1 MDKIV
6 YIRSMTREDVSAMVK
21 WTKHENPLFF
31 HYNFPQ
37 MSERDCDRW
46 FYERTKRMG
55 RRNFIIENKEREIVG
70 YMSIRNIKLFGR
82 SSELGIVMNPAQMNK
97 KYGRSAILKFM
108 EYYFY
113 NMNMKK
119 LKLRVAEYNERA
131 LKCYESCGFKNLG
144 QRYELFEDQDSEVFT
159 NDKYKEYKK
168 YFRYKRDR
176 KLLKY
181 IHMEITKE
189 KYEEIKISQ
198 ENMVLE

>member
-6 YIRSMTREDVSAMVK
+6 YIRSMTREDVSVMVK

-31 HYNFPQ
+31 HYNFPH

-46 FYERTKRMG
+46 FYERTKKMG
-55 RRNFIIENKEREIVG
+55 RRNFVVENEEREIVG
-70 YMSIRNIKLFGR
+70 YMSIRNIKLFSR
-82 SSELGIVMNPAQMNK
+82 SSELGIVLDPAQMNK

-119 LKLRVAEYNERA
+119 LKLRVAEYNKRG
-131 LKCYESCGFKNLG
+131 LKCYESCGFKILG
-144 QRYELFEDQDSEVFT
+144 EKYELFEDQNSELFT
-159 NDKYKEYKK
+159 HEKYGEYKK
-168 YFRYKRDR
+168 YFKYKRGS
-176 KLLKY
+176 KLVKY

-189 KYEEIKISQ
+189 KYEEIKSSQ
-198 ENMVLE
+198 ENMAL